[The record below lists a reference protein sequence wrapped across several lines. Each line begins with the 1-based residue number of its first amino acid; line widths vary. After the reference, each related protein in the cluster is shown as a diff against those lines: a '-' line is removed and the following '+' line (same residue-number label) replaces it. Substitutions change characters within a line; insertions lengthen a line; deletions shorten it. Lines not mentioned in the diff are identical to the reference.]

1 MYCIPTDTGNAPEAV
16 NTSLQNE
23 RGIILIIVLV
33 MLLLLSV
40 LGSTVLTSSMSDLR
54 IAGNTRNTQEAFFN
68 ADGILEHAL
77 VNSRILNGAEWTGIV
92 YMSGGLPVEVSD
104 DPVTKTPGASPP
116 GGTQLAKVES
126 AYLGEG
132 KAPRGSGYDDS
143 TLVSYYNVN
152 VVGTGTNAT
161 EVAVDAG
168 IVKFH

>member
-1 MYCIPTDTGNAPEAV
+1 MRCIPKNAGATPGTINASV
-16 NTSLQNE
+16 QNE

-33 MLLLLSV
+33 MLLMLSI

-54 IAGNTRNTQEAFFN
+54 IAGNARNLQEAFFN
-68 ADGILEHAL
+68 ADGSLEHTL
-77 VNSRILNGAEWTGIV
+77 VNSTILNGDAWTGFV
-92 YMSGGLPVEVSD
+92 YMALDANNNLVPTAATAV
-104 DPVTKTPGASPP
+104 P
-116 GGTQLAKVES
+116 GGTTALAQVNS

-152 VVGTGTNAT
+152 IVGSGTNAT